1 MPDQIIDAVMARSIQ
16 ADAVRTHPL
25 AAWVIVRDPIYYP
38 GDLVARL
45 VTDGLTQGGADVIT
59 DFSSGDL
66 VYLSG
71 YGQSASSLLN
81 NAVSSGG
88 ATTITLSDA
97 TQVTFLHTSV
107 AGLAGRLFSV

>member
-1 MPDQIIDAVMARSIQ
+1 VTGGAGSNSF
-16 ADAVRTHPL
+16 L
-25 AAWVIVRDPIYYP
+25 F
-38 GDLVARL
+38 
-45 VTDGLTQGGADVIT
+45 TDGLTQGGADVIT